1 MGGVTEKMTDTSK
14 KSPMLGASGIQAVAV
29 LRDPNSGQ
37 VYGQV
42 DFTQAADGTV
52 TVCGE
57 IQNIPDKQK
66 RGFHIHEFGDT
77 TNGCTSAG
85 KEKLSSS
92 FSRLARRMR
101 LKISLIPS
109 MFGI

>member
-1 MGGVTEKMTDTSK
+1 MGGVAQKMTDTV
-14 KSPMLGASGIQAVAV
+14 KSVPVLGSTGIQAVAV

-42 DFTQAADGTV
+42 EFTQSDDGVVSV
-52 TVCGE
+52 TGE
-57 IQNIPDKQK
+57 IKNIPDKQK

-85 KEKLSSS
+85 RRLLS
-92 FSRLARRMR
+92 RAR
-101 LKISLIPS
+101 
-109 MFGI
+109 